1 MKKTLLI
8 ILFILI
14 DFTFVSADSNFINDY
29 TLIDCVNGNN
39 STGVAFDSSKPYST
53 LKEGIEK
60 TIIYINTK
68 INIPGNESNA
78 TGKIFNIKVNCSFYD
93 FLNPNINLNYFGV
106 NYNNELIIEG
116 IGDNSLIIKDTSFNL
131 GNNAGNITFKNAIFS
146 NENKAYFNDYLF
158 NDISRNYSIPNSNG
172 IKIIYSYIK
181 LNSSYNIGLLGTYRN
196 VKYINKNGMI
206 DYFYYQNYTNKQMIE
221 NSRIDIEVG
230 NDFDF
235 RMPVS
240 LKNSKISFYNSG
252 STSNYNIT
260 FLEDGNTK
268 INTDLN
274 YSVLSSN
281 LIDLGGN
288 NLSIEN
294 SENIAFLNNKITNF
308 SSLNLGGNGVF
319 INNFIDNNQSID
331 ISNNHN
337 MFNNLFKSGFNDT
350 YDLNNFRK
358 NYSINNVLN
367 TGILWVYKRVRDN
380 KYFNVDIS
388 SSGLYKEFTGQDL
401 VKGLGEIY
409 VIFNY

>member
-29 TLIDCVNGNN
+29 TLIDCVNWNN
-39 STGVAFDSSKPYST
+39 STWVAFDSSKPYST
-53 LKEGIEK
+53 LKEWIEK

-68 INIPGNESNA
+68 INIPWNESNA
-78 TGKIFNIKVNCSFYD
+78 TWKIFNIKVNCSFYD
-93 FLNPNINLNYFGV
+93 FLNPNINLNYFWV
-106 NYNNELIIEG
+106 NYNNELIIEW
-116 IGDNSLIIKDTSFNL
+116 IWDNSLIIKDTSFNL
-131 GNNAGNITFKNAIFS
+131 WNNAWNITFKNAIFS

-158 NDISRNYSIPNSNG
+158 NDISRNYSIPNSNW

-181 LNSSYNIGLLGTYRN
+181 LNSSYNIWLLWTYRN
-196 VKYINKNGMI
+196 VKYINKNWMI

-221 NSRIDIEVG
+221 NSRIDIEVW

-240 LKNSKISFYNSG
+240 LKNSKISFYNSW

-260 FLEDGNTK
+260 FLEDWNTK

-281 LIDLGGN
+281 LIDLWWN

-308 SSLNLGGNGVF
+308 SSLNLWWNGVF

-337 MFNNLFKSGFNDT
+337 MFNNLFKSWFNDT

-367 TGILWVYKRVRDN
+367 TWILWVYKRVRDN

-388 SSGLYKEFTGQDL
+388 SSWLYKEFTWQDL
-401 VKGLGEIY
+401 VKWLWEIY